1 MKEQAIQVGGQAVIE
16 GVMMRSAQTVSVAV
30 RRQDGS
36 ILVRKKPF
44 VSFIKRFKILSF
56 PILRG
61 SVVLIESLVLGI
73 KALTFSGDVA
83 VADEKKKEPKNNHKD
98 AALPAKKGWLASV

>member
-44 VSFIKRFKILSF
+44 VSFIKRFKILSL

-61 SVVLIESLVLGI
+61 SIVLIESLVLGV

-83 VADEKKKEPKNNHKD
+83 VEDDKNNDPKNSNKD
-98 AALPAKKGWLASV
+98 ADT